1 MLSDARKYA
10 ALLRTI
16 QKARPDLR
24 RSLLKLADEQL
35 IRCLCECA
43 SNTLKG
49 NVNLTPVERRKLV
62 RHKKILRRIV
72 KKGESWKTKR
82 KVIVQSG
89 GAFLLPLLAPI
100 LGTVLASLVK

>member
-1 MLSDARKYA
+1 MLTDARKHA
-10 ALLRTI
+10 AILRTI

-24 RSLLKLADEQL
+24 KSLIKLADEQL

-49 NVNLTPVERRKLV
+49 NVNLTSIEKRKLA
-62 RHKKILRRIV
+62 RHKRILRRIA

-82 KVIVQSG
+82 NVIVQSG
-89 GAFLLPLLAPI
+89 GGFLIPLLATI
-100 LGTVLASLVK
+100 LGTVIPSLIK